1 MTLEQMINDTY
12 EKLPKIYR
20 EKDKG
25 LGFPLRRFI
34 AALVE
39 GGLYELNKE
48 TTNILDLVDPEKCPD
63 EWFPYLCRSF
73 GLEYFQ
79 DIDISY
85 QRRFLAN
92 IGEIIRR
99 RGTYA
104 CVRYMV
110 SVLTGCDVEL
120 SYLRGTYK
128 GQKGRHLIVS
138 VLARTIEEITGM
150 DVNVKVIERYLEGH
164 IPFYIS
170 PHIESRIAAQ
180 QVKSMIYRRNAITKT
195 VYYNLGRGI

>member
-1 MTLEQMINDTY
+1 MTLEKMINDTY

-20 EKDKG
+20 EKDRG

-34 AALVE
+34 TALVE
-39 GGLYELNKE
+39 GGLYKLNEE

-73 GLEYFQ
+73 GLEYFR

-120 SYLRGTYK
+120 AYLRGKYN
-128 GQKGRHLIVS
+128 GQEGRHLIVT
-138 VLARTIEEITGM
+138 VLAETIEAITGM
-150 DVNVKVIERYLEGH
+150 DVSVKVIERYLEGH
-164 IPFYIS
+164 IPFYIY
-170 PHIESRIAAQ
+170 PHVESRIATQ
-180 QVKSMIYRRNAITKT
+180 QVKSTIYRSNAVTKT
-195 VYYNLGRGI
+195 VHYSIRGSV

>member
-1 MTLEQMINDTY
+1 MTLEKMISHTY

-20 EKDKG
+20 EKDRE
-25 LGFPLRRFI
+25 LGFPLLRFI
-34 AALVE
+34 SALVE
-39 GGLYELNKE
+39 GGLYELHKE
-48 TTNILDLVDPEKCPD
+48 TTNILDLIDPEKCPD
-63 EWFPYLCRSF
+63 ELFPYLCRSF

-110 SVLTGCDVEL
+110 SVLTGLDVEL
-120 SYLRGTYK
+120 SYLRGNYN
-128 GQKGRHLIVS
+128 GQEGRHLIVM
-138 VLARTIEEITGM
+138 VLAETIEAIRGI
-150 DVNVKVIERYLEGH
+150 DVSVKVIERYLEGH
-164 IPFYIS
+164 IPFYIY
-170 PHIESRIAAQ
+170 PHVGSRIATQ
-180 QVKSMIYRRNAITKT
+180 QVKSTIYRGNAISKT
-195 VYYNLGRGI
+195 VYYSIGRGI

>member
-1 MTLEQMINDTY
+1 MTLEKMINDTY

-25 LGFPLRRFI
+25 LGFPLLRFI
-34 AALVE
+34 TALVE
-39 GGLYELNKE
+39 GGMYELNEE

-63 EWFPYLCRSF
+63 EMFPHLCRSF

-110 SVLTGCDVEL
+110 SVLTGLDVEL
-120 SYLRGTYK
+120 SYLRGNYNGK
-128 GQKGRHLIVS
+128 EGRHLIVT
-138 VLARTIEEITGM
+138 VLAKTIEAIMGI
-150 DVNVKVIERYLEGH
+150 DVSVKVVERYLEGH
-164 IPFYIS
+164 IPFYIY
-170 PHIESRIAAQ
+170 PHVGSRIATQ
-180 QVKSMIYRRNAITKT
+180 QVKSTIYRSNAVTKT
-195 VYYNLGRGI
+195 VHYSIRGSV